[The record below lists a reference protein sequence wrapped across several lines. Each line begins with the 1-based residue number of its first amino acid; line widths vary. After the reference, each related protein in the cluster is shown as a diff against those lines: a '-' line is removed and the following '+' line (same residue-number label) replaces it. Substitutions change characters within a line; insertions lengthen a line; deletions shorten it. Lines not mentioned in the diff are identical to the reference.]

1 MIRNYEEET
10 QKSVDSFLYL
20 KGIME
25 ELMQKVEKRAKERE
39 EETRRNNK

>member
-1 MIRNYEEET
+1 MRNYDEET

-25 ELMQKVEKRAKERE
+25 DLAKKAQERKEQLERE
-39 EETRRNNK
+39 GK

>member
-1 MIRNYEEET
+1 MRNYEEET

-25 ELMQKVEKRAKERE
+25 EIAKKARERKE
-39 EETRRNNK
+39 ELERVGK